1 MKNIKDLI
9 IASALSIMAAS
20 CYAGSLVPN
29 TSTGVSADVNFS
41 NPGQLQAQLTPVS
54 VVDGASHKWWIY
66 NMTDKVAVKLSGSQT
81 VKADTYPVTI
91 HIAEYQA

>member
-1 MKNIKDLI
+1 MKNIKNLI

-54 VVDGASHKWWIY
+54 GLVAGPHKGDEAY
-66 NMTDKVAVKLSGSQT
+66 CYAFGKRFEQT
-81 VKADTYPVTI
+81 I
-91 HIAEYQA
+91 RGNGRLF